1 MVTKTKRK
9 SSTTKKNLVIVESPA
24 KAKTIEKYLGRNYK
38 VMASVGHIRDLKKS
52 TMSIDFDNNYE
63 PEYINI
69 RGKGPLINDLK
80 KEAKK
85 AKQVFL
91 ASDPDRE
98 GEAISWHLAHILNLD
113 AGEKNRVVFNEI
125 TKDAVKNAFK
135 EPRQID
141 MDLVDAQQAR
151 RVLDRIV
158 GYSISP
164 ILWKKVKKGLS
175 AGRVQSVAL
184 KLIIDRENE
193 INDFKPEEYWTI
205 DGVFKKGTKQFQA
218 SFYGIDG
225 KKMKLNTNEE
235 VKAVLERLDGKDFT
249 VEKVEKKERRRNAPL
264 P

>member
-1 MVTKTKRK
+1 M
-9 SSTTKKNLVIVESPA
+9 VIVESPA
-24 KAKTIEKYLGRNYK
+24 KAKTIEKYLGSNYK
-38 VMASVGHIRDLKKS
+38 VVASVGHIRDLKKS

-69 RGKGPLINDLK
+69 RGKGPLINALK
-80 KEAKK
+80 KDAKNAKK
-85 AKQVFL
+85 VYL

-113 AGEKNRVVFNEI
+113 LADQNRVVFNEI
-125 TKDAVKNAFK
+125 TKDAVKNAFN

-141 MDLVDAQQAR
+141 MDLVDSQQAR

-164 ILWKKVKKGLS
+164 LLWKKVKKGLS

-193 INDFKPEEYWTI
+193 IKQFKPEEYWTI
-205 DGVFKKGTKQFQA
+205 DGTFKKGNKKFKA
-218 SFYGIDG
+218 SFYGING
-225 KKMKLNTNEE
+225 KNIH
-235 VKAVLERLDGKDFT
+235 
-249 VEKVEKKERRRNAPL
+249 
-264 P
+264 